1 MWCRK
6 GKGVSEVSKQQLSQ
20 KKCETQCFSVPEAGT
35 GFSAEFNQKAGA
47 PWPLTETSEFAG
59 GGGAKAGI

>member
-1 MWCRK
+1 MRSVNGFK
-6 GKGVSEVSKQQLSQ
+6 PGKGAKL
-20 KKCETQCFSVPEAGT
+20 KRFSVPEAGT